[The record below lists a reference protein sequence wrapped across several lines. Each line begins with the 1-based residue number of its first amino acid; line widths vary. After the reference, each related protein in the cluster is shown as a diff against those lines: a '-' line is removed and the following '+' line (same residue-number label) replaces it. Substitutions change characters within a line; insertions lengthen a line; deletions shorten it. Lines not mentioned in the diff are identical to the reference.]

1 MRYSLEK
8 DGNGRITQ
16 CDNADGNGNVY
27 AQRKE
32 LNKLALENLQRPTP
46 GKLSDLSNL
55 QLFNFRIAD
64 IDTGP
69 STSISK
75 MYNTTSTFP
84 ANAVQTVMFGVDGIN
99 NKALYYNIVYIN
111 AKLNNNFISGSDNL
125 LPPSYISFYLL
136 QNNDSSTSSLG
147 TKIPQ
152 PAPLYGNGGSAVTFT
167 TSGNV
172 FGAQSLTCDIRQ
184 EQGLYAQN
192 NDLKGFRASG
202 LALQQINLNFETSI
216 DREFVAVDVEVGVDL
231 SSVSTTY

>member
-1 MRYSLEK
+1 MNLF
-8 DGNGRITQ
+8 
-16 CDNADGNGNVY
+16 
-27 AQRKE
+27 
-32 LNKLALENLQRPTP
+32 ENL
-46 GKLSDLSNL
+46 
-55 QLFNFRIAD
+55 I
-64 IDTGP
+64 
-69 STSISK
+69 
-75 MYNTTSTFP
+75 
-84 ANAVQTVMFGVDGIN
+84 
-99 NKALYYNIVYIN
+99 LYY
-111 AKLNNNFISGSDNL
+111 L
-125 LPPSYISFYLL
+125 LL